1 VSYKEKAC
9 RFWTTTDI
17 LYFMVAGDVW
27 QFYITCCSC
36 SPCMQLR
43 RHICIMRGYYKIT
56 TTCWAEHFMPL
67 SWSRLIWPQSN
78 SSFFFFFSLFPL
90 LIKELSGSFLRHWH
104 TLQLQQEASVPACKC
119 SPPSSSC
126 EGGCE
131 ARCLPSRAQLTS
143 PSHSLPFQAHVSC
156 SSGKFLSTGGKALWC
171 IDPSPVT
178 CTQASPPTARGC
190 PLLLLAWGCPW
201 PPLVLDNL
209 LGEMALDPQG

>member
-1 VSYKEKAC
+1 MFSSDIFHLATACSRLNIKDPRTVNEMRWPSRTHSSSWSYGVKSWKINLTPLPRKEITDVSYKEKAC

-78 SSFFFFFSLFPL
+78 SSFFFFF
-90 LIKELSGSFLRHWH
+90 LRDIYF
-104 TLQLQQEASVPACKC
+104 KI
-119 SPPSSSC
+119 SP
-126 EGGCE
+126 
-131 ARCLPSRAQLTS
+131 
-143 PSHSLPFQAHVSC
+143 
-156 SSGKFLSTGGKALWC
+156 
-171 IDPSPVT
+171 I
-178 CTQASPPTARGC
+178 
-190 PLLLLAWGCPW
+190 
-201 PPLVLDNL
+201 
-209 LGEMALDPQG
+209 